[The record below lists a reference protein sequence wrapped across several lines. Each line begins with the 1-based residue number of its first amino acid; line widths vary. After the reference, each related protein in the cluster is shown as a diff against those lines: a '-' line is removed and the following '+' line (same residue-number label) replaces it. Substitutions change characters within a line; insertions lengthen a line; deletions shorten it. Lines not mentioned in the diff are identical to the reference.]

1 MTLFILA
8 YLTGVLAIIACR
20 IDPIRPLV
28 RVRAK
33 EPVRRNRVRVLLGPV
48 LTFVSAA
55 SLASFAGGSVMGL
68 SNGAHAASEPALSAV
83 QLSLLG
89 ARQWLNTPLSAADIR
104 GKVILVNFWTYSC
117 INSLRALPYV
127 RSWAEKYKDRGLVV
141 IGVHTPEF
149 MFEQDIA
156 NVRQATASLGVAY
169 PVGTDNDY
177 GIWRAFHNEAWPAFY
192 FIGADGRV
200 RHRMLGEGDY
210 DKSERLIQQLLSEA
224 TGSPA
229 AGDIVAISGK
239 GAEAPADERDLRSPE
254 TYVGYTSAR
263 NFTSPR
269 GAREDAPSLYRN
281 VSALPLNHWSM
292 AGVWTVG
299 GEFAALN
306 ATPGSITY
314 RFHARDLH
322 LVLGPSAQ
330 GHPIRFRVKLDGA
343 PPGSDHG
350 VDVDADGWGTV
361 QEPRLYQLIRQTGS
375 VADRTFEIEFFDT
388 GVRAYVFTFG

>member
-8 YLTGVLAIIACR
+8 YLTGVLAITACR

-254 TYVGYTSAR
+254 TYVGYTNAT
-263 NFTSPR
+263 NFTSPG

-330 GHPIRFRVKLDGA
+330 GHPIRFHVKLDGA